1 MGSIS
6 NNPVDS
12 AVLSSVAD
20 VFVLGLPVVVGEEV
34 LVGDSIDINV
44 SWGFNRGSNEVG
56 FVSFGVV

>member
-12 AVLSSVAD
+12 AVLSSAAD

-34 LVGDSIDINV
+34 LVGDSVDINV